1 MKKDLW
7 DAIHQCTT
15 CSKEMKKKMFKM
27 EGINIR
33 GWECP
38 QCKDSVL
45 HPEDAQHMFLLN
57 KLKKGLLIKIG
68 ALGNSL
74 VVRIPKEIENLY
86 KLSKGEQ
93 ITMKMDSMKK
103 IGIEI

>member
-7 DAIHQCTT
+7 DATHTCTSCNT
-15 CSKEMKKKMFKM
+15 KMHKKVFKM

-38 QCKDSVL
+38 SCHDAVL
-45 HPEDAQHMFLLN
+45 HQEDAQQMFQLN
-57 KLKKGLLIKIG
+57 KLRKGLSVKIG
-68 ALGNSL
+68 TLGNSL
-74 VVRIPKEIENLY
+74 VLRIPKEIENLY

-93 ITMKMDSMKK
+93 IIMKMDSMKK
-103 IGIEI
+103 IGIEV